1 MNKSLFQRDQS
12 PEELPETQITNLELH
27 PNPSTFNVYAL
38 VRQALLEK
46 CMKEATK
53 VYQKSS
59 SSFSDS
65 ETEEEGDEKSKDAGI
80 RIPKVITYKKVNSL
94 IGEI

>member
-1 MNKSLFQRDQS
+1 MKLFQRDPS
-12 PEELPETQITNLELH
+12 PEELPEVQVTNLEL
-27 PNPSTFNVYAL
+27 PDSPSAFNVYAV

-59 SSFSDS
+59 SGFSDS
-65 ETEEEGDEKSKDAGI
+65 ETDEETEEKSKDSGI
-80 RIPKVITYKKVNSL
+80 RIPKV
-94 IGEI
+94 